1 MQYKIWLD
9 EWFVNYVC
17 PSSKLKTRERYHQI
31 IERHLKAKLGEYE
44 LDELTPLRL
53 QRYVTE
59 LMQSGNIVT
68 GKGLSANTVN
78 GIITVMQ
85 GSLRL
90 AFVLGQAKEY
100 TADKL
105 KRPKPK
111 EKEVRCLTIAEQKKI
126 EQAVL
131 NGKKEREFGILLC
144 LYTGL
149 RIGELLALEWSD
161 IDFRTGVLRVNKTC
175 CDGRKNGV
183 FYKIVDAP
191 KTPSSKRE
199 IPLPK
204 QLLPLLKEQRKKYHS
219 QYVVSS
225 KGETVSVRSYQRGF
239 ELLQRRLGI
248 ERKGFHS
255 LRHTFATRAL
265 ECGMDV
271 KTLSEILGHKNATVT
286 LNRYAHSFMEHKKNM
301 MNKLGKSLVLD
312 VQSS

>member
-1 MQYKIWLD
+1 MKYKIWLD
-9 EWFVNYVC
+9 EWFANYVC
-17 PSSKLKTRERYHQI
+17 PSSKLKTRERYRQI
-31 IERHLKAKLGEYE
+31 IEKHVKVKLGEYE

-59 LMQSGNIVT
+59 LMQNGNLVT
-68 GKGLSANTVN
+68 GKGLAANTVN
-78 GIITVMQ
+78 GIITVIQ

-90 AFVLGQAKEY
+90 AFMLGEAKEY

-111 EKEVRCLTIAEQKKI
+111 EKEVRCFTLAEQKKI

-131 NGKKEREFGILLC
+131 NGEKEFGILLC

-161 IDFRTGVLRVNKTC
+161 IDFRTGILTVSKTC
-175 CDGRKNGV
+175 HDGRKNGV
-183 FYKIVDAP
+183 FCKIVDSP

-204 QLLPLLKEQRKKYHS
+204 RLLPLLKEHKKKYRS
-219 QYVVSS
+219 QYVVSN
-225 KGETVSVRSYQRGF
+225 KGKTVSVRFYQRTF
-239 ELLQRRLGI
+239 DLLQRRLGI
-248 ERKGFHS
+248 EHKGFHS

-301 MNKLGKSLVLD
+301 MNKLGKIFVSD
-312 VQSS
+312 A

>member
-1 MQYKIWLD
+1 MKYKIWLD

-17 PSSKLKTRERYHQI
+17 PSSKLKTCERYRQI
-31 IERHLKAKLGEYE
+31 IEKHVKVKLGEYE

-59 LMQSGNIVT
+59 LMQSGNLVT
-68 GKGLSANTVN
+68 GKGLAANTVN

-100 TADKL
+100 TADRL

-111 EKEVRCLTIAEQKKI
+111 EKEVRCFTLVEQKKI
-126 EQAVL
+126 ERAVL
-131 NGKKEREFGILLC
+131 NRKKEKEFGILLC

-161 IDFRTGVLRVNKTC
+161 IDFRTGILTVSKTC
-175 CDGRKNGV
+175 HDGRKNGV
-183 FYKIVDAP
+183 SCKIVDSP

-204 QLLPLLKEQRKKYHS
+204 QLLPLLKEGKKRYRS
-219 QYVVSS
+219 QYVVSN
-225 KGETVSVRSYQRGF
+225 KGKSVSVRSYQRVF
-239 ELLQRRLGI
+239 ALLQKRLGI
-248 ERKGFHS
+248 EHKGFHS

-301 MNKLGKSLVLD
+301 MNKLGKSLVSD
-312 VQSS
+312 I